1 MKKQQEYFWNA
12 QKNLVKNELDE
23 SNVPLYR
30 ISSAL
35 SMIRE
40 YSLLHCEDAVKSLLD
55 SNNETLL
62 CEAVS
67 TLKHLDKLDGTSKE
81 AVLQKVKDEN
91 KKALINSLF

>member
-23 SNVPLYR
+23 SNVPVYR

-35 SMIRE
+35 SVICE
-40 YSLLHCEDAVKSLLD
+40 YNLVQAEDEIKNLLH
-55 SNNETLL
+55 SNNEILL
-62 CEAVS
+62 CEAAS
-67 TLKHLDKLDGTSKE
+67 ALKQIGKLDCAQKE
-81 AVLQKVKDEN
+81 SILAKVHDEN